1 LYDKSDI
8 YSPLGFFISW
18 RLFFDT
24 YDWATLISIGPVY
37 LHYQIVFSSI
47 VKIASSCIKIIIGF
61 YLGEMEKIGGN
72 TSVDGSIG
80 YCNQQAWIQNAT
92 LKDNVISF
100 GSNEFDKKRY
110 NKILESC
117 AMKADLE
124 TLPAGDS
131 TEIGEK
137 GINLSGGQK
146 ARVALAR
153 LIYR

>member
-1 LYDKSDI
+1 
-8 YSPLGFFISW
+8 
-18 RLFFDT
+18 
-24 YDWATLISIGPVY
+24 
-37 LHYQIVFSSI
+37 
-47 VKIASSCIKIIIGF
+47 VKIASSLSKIII
-61 YLGEMEKIGGN
+61 LGEMEKIGGN

-153 LIYR
+153 VIYR

>member
-1 LYDKSDI
+1 
-8 YSPLGFFISW
+8 
-18 RLFFDT
+18 
-24 YDWATLISIGPVY
+24 
-37 LHYQIVFSSI
+37 
-47 VKIASSCIKIIIGF
+47 
-61 YLGEMEKIGGN
+61 MEKIGGN

-146 ARVALAR
+146 AHNVPDCGIIRTFMKNFQIHCPMCNNIFSPRFSHMSWSRSNV
-153 LIYR
+153 